1 MLNITKDFVFKDSS
15 RLKAK
20 TTEIQKLE
28 FLTAKKNKN
37 LFQTKKKIAKHVVVN
52 IFLNNKVANI

>member
-1 MLNITKDFVFKDSS
+1 MLNITKDFVYKDSS

-37 LFQTKKKIAKHVVVN
+37 LFQTKKKKKTCCCKY
-52 IFLNNKVANI
+52 FPQ